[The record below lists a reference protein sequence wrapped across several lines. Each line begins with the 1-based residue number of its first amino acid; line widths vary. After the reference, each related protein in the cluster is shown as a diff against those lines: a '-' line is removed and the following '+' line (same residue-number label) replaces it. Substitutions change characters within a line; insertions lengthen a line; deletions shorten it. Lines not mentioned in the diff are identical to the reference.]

1 MVTYSRKSHGDFLSV
16 SRICPAARD
25 FKRFRLRSKVTWLT
39 DSGANSDDF
48 VWTLLIIHKVPF
60 MRQRV
65 PNQRFETFLPI
76 QTQAAEFIA
85 IRAQGHTAS
94 GLPLQNSAVVTRTT
108 QPFVLSTECTD
119 MARTIRAI
127 TSHSGPKQEL
137 NLKMR
142 LLFIQF

>member
-1 MVTYSRKSHGDFLSV
+1 
-16 SRICPAARD
+16 
-25 FKRFRLRSKVTWLT
+25 
-39 DSGANSDDF
+39 
-48 VWTLLIIHKVPF
+48 

-65 PNQRFETFLPI
+65 PNQRFETFLP
-76 QTQAAEFIA
+76 TQPHAAEFIA

-108 QPFVLSTECTD
+108 QPFLFPTQCTD
-119 MARTIRAI
+119 MFRTILAI

-142 LLFIQF
+142 LPFIQF